1 MDEII
6 KTLGNAVK
14 TIGTTAQEKPLQTIL
29 TGAGGLE
36 SLLAEK
42 KKSDILNQ
50 YLDLAN
56 NPAKSEAKIAS
67 LVQPLN
73 GSLEKSVENSVQ
85 GYLGSR
91 GLSESP
97 QISEAVLSQSL
108 APYEQQNIQNAID
121 EYYRSLGLGLNAEQ
135 KNMPFEPDLSK
146 LLASLQSPPNPSSIG
161 ALPTSTTNPDVWS
174 EIFSLGDA
182 GSSGSDFSSVGPL

>member
-1 MDEII
+1 MSEFMTMMG
-6 KTLGNAVK
+6 KALGQVK
-14 TIGTTAQEKPLQTIL
+14 GAAEKNPLSTIL

-42 KKSDILNQ
+42 KKQDILNR

-56 NPAKSEAKIAS
+56 NPAKSEAQIRS
-67 LVQPLN
+67 LVAPLN
-73 GSLEKSVENSVQ
+73 ASLEKSVENSVQ

-108 APYEQQNIQNAID
+108 APYEQQNINSAIE
-121 EYYRSLGLGLNAEQ
+121 EYYRSLGLGLSAEEQ
-135 KNMPFEPDLSK
+135 NKPFIPDLSK
-146 LLASLQSPPNPSSIG
+146 LLASLNPPKDPAGTYTPSDYP
-161 ALPTSTTNPDVWS
+161 PTPTPEDST
-174 EIFSLGDA
+174 
-182 GSSGSDFSSVGPL
+182 DFSSPLYLGGAS